1 MLPEPRGRLPPNVGC
16 HGRYDHGVTDN
27 SENVV
32 LVERRDRIL
41 IITINRPEAKNAVNA
56 AVSRGLADA
65 VDRLDSDPG
74 LSVGIVTGAGGTFC
88 AGMDLKAFARGEN
101 VVVEGRG
108 MGFTERPPVKPLI
121 AAVEGYAL
129 AGGTELA
136 LATDLIVA
144 SKESAF
150 GIPEVKRGLVA
161 GGGGLLRLP
170 QRIPYAIAMELALT
184 GDNLPAQR
192 AHELGLV
199 NVLAEPGSA
208 LDAAVALAERITA
221 NGPLAVAATK
231 RIIVASRGWSPEE
244 MWAQQTRILMPVF
257 SRTTRRKAQSRSPR
271 SGRRSGRVP
280 DTGPMTRGRR
290 GGLRAGGDPRVSARR
305 RRRVRQ
311 TMGDGGAGGAQR
323 R

>member
-1 MLPEPRGRLPPNVGC
+1 MSQPSDEAPA
-16 HGRYDHGVTDN
+16 
-27 SENVV
+27 V
-32 LVERRDRIL
+32 LVEQRDRIL
-41 IITINRPEAKNAVNA
+41 LITINRPRAKNAVNA
-56 AVSRGLADA
+56 AVSHGLADA
-65 VDRLDSDPG
+65 MDRLDDDAG
-74 LSVGIVTGAGGTFC
+74 LSVGVLTGAEGSFC

-108 MGFTERPPVKPLI
+108 MGFTERPPAKPLI

-144 SKESAF
+144 ASNSAF

-184 GDNLPAQR
+184 GDNLSAQR

-199 NVLAEPGSA
+199 SVLTEPGKALDGAIELAEK
-208 LDAAVALAERITA
+208 ITA

-231 RIIVASRGWSPEE
+231 RIIVESRNWKPEE
-244 MWAQQTRILMPVF
+244 MWREQIKILMPVF
-257 SRTTRRKAQSRSPR
+257 GSKDAKEGAIAFAEKRPPQW
-271 SGRRSGRVP
+271 
-280 DTGPMTRGRR
+280 TGT
-290 GGLRAGGDPRVSARR
+290 
-305 RRRVRQ
+305 
-311 TMGDGGAGGAQR
+311 
-323 R
+323 